1 LKINPPHSGRAF
13 SLLEVM
19 IASAIFIMVLI
30 SILALVTQGLQMARS
45 LRSSGPTP
53 GMVAAEVINTNRM
66 EEGTISGDFG
76 DIYPEHTWICDIY
89 EASSNGLMR
98 ADILVTRELRG
109 KETAP
114 QTLSI
119 LIFNPNVTVRR

>member
-1 LKINPPHSGRAF
+1 MRITGPHPARAF

-19 IASAIFIMVLI
+19 IASAIFFMVLFA
-30 SILALVTQGLQMARS
+30 ILSLVSQGLRMARS

-53 GMVAAEVINTNRM
+53 GMVAAELINTNRM
-66 EEGTISGDFG
+66 EEGSESGDFG
-76 DIYPEHTWICDIY
+76 EIYPEHTWTRDLY

-98 ADILVTRELRG
+98 ADILVTREIGG

-114 QTLSI
+114 QTMSI